1 MKGLLK
7 PAGRIAPARFLGH
20 AVTWRRLET
29 ITLGVAAMLL
39 FAPSGVFALSN
50 ATLALSPMVAKST
63 LVSAMDPAK
72 EIIIQFTLPLSDRQG
87 ARDLLT
93 HVSTP
98 KDPLYR
104 HYMTAQEFAARFGAN
119 AADYA
124 SVRAWAVANG
134 LSIVHE
140 ASARTSLSLR
150 GTVAQMQN
158 LFKTQLNYYKA
169 PSGDQFYSAS
179 VAPTIPSELVSK
191 IQALIG
197 LTGSVQ
203 KASLYKIG
211 RILGENPKTPAKRS
225 DTAGGTGPG
234 GTYSASDL
242 RTAYLI
248 PTFGG
253 ASPQTVAVFE
263 DSSITASDYKKYL
276 KTNHLPNIKLTQIP
290 VDQPTVG
297 MVNGDEVEAVLDV
310 DMIAAINPDVK
321 EIQIYVAPQ
330 IPPNGT
336 NEQVESAF
344 STDLIDV
351 FDAVGTAFSTAGQ
364 PQTLSVSYG
373 LDEILME
380 DGGDITGE
388 ADALVGLGDIGV
400 TVLVSA
406 GDQGAYGDTGLS
418 NSPATLNVEDPGS
431 QPFVTCVGGTTLFT
445 YMEQQ
450 YLGEE
455 VWNDLG
461 IGDGGTGGGVSN
473 FWPNPAGIF
482 DDPNYQEPQ
491 LVAFNGGDPNARN
504 VPDVAAVGDPLT
516 GVGIYLKDQGGWIQI
531 GGTSVSAPIWG
542 GYVSILNSA
551 AQYLFGATSETPE
564 IGFFNPL
571 LYFTALSF
579 IEDPFFPGLSGL
591 YPVLDGSNG
600 NLNLYGVAGFNAGLF
615 YNNCTGLGSLWGP
628 FSFLTLASQ
637 GGEGTPPPTVTVT
650 AVPSTTSAKITW
662 TESTGA
668 TGYAVFVQLFQYNT
682 NTNEYD
688 GTYVAQT
695 AITKKTNLDV
705 KGLLANQIVVAPG
718 VPPNTLLFQYAVNVA
733 AVDSSGIS
741 VSNPLDFFTKKGK

>member
-20 AVTWRRLET
+20 AISRRRLQT
-29 ITLGVAAMLL
+29 MTLGAAAMLL
-39 FAPSGVFALSN
+39 FAPSGAFALSN

-63 LVSAMDPAK
+63 LLSAMDPAK
-72 EIIIQFTLPLSDRQG
+72 EIIVQFTLPLSDRQG
-87 ARDLLT
+87 AQDLLK

-104 HYMTAQEFAARFGAN
+104 HYITAQEFAARFGAN

-158 LFKTQLNYYKA
+158 LFKTQLNYYKTPA
-169 PSGDQFYSAS
+169 GDQFYSAS

-211 RILGENPKTPAKRS
+211 RILGEHPKTPPKGS

-263 DSSITASDYKKYL
+263 DSSITASDFSKYL
-276 KTNHLPNIKLTQIP
+276 STNHLPKIKLTQIP
-290 VDQPTVG
+290 VDQTTVG

-321 EIQIYVAPQ
+321 EIQIYVAPE
-330 IPPNGT
+330 ITGTT
-336 NEQVESAF
+336 NEQEESAF

-351 FDAVGTAFSTAGQ
+351 FDAVGMAFSNTGQ

-380 DGGDITGE
+380 DGGDILGE
-388 ADALVGLGDIGV
+388 ANALAELGDIGV

-406 GDQGAYGDTGLS
+406 GDDGAYGDTGLS
-418 NSPATLNVEDPGS
+418 NNPVTLNAADPGS

-445 YMEQQ
+445 FMEQQ

-461 IGDGGTGGGVSN
+461 IGDGATGGGVSN
-473 FWPNPAGIF
+473 FWPNPQTIF
-482 DDPNYQEPQ
+482 NESPYQDQ
-491 LVAFNGGDPNARN
+491 NLVAFNGGDPDARN

-516 GVGIYLKDQGGWIQI
+516 GVGIYLKDQGGWIQL

-551 AQYLFGATSETPE
+551 AQFLSGATPVTPK

-571 LYFTALSF
+571 LYFTAESF
-579 IEDPFFPGLSGL
+579 IEDTSFPGLSGL

-600 NLNLYGVAGFNAGLF
+600 NLSLYGVAGFNAGLF
-615 YNNCTGLGSLWGP
+615 YNNCCGLGSLWGP

-637 GGEGTPPPTVTVT
+637 NDNGTAVTVT
-650 AVPSTTSAKITW
+650 AAPSTTSAKITW

-705 KGLLANQIVVAPG
+705 KGLLANQIVVAPN
-718 VPPNTLLFQYAVNVA
+718 VPPNTLLFQYSVNVA
-733 AVDSSGIS
+733 AVGSSGIT
-741 VSNPLDFFTKKGK
+741 VSNAVNFFTKKGK